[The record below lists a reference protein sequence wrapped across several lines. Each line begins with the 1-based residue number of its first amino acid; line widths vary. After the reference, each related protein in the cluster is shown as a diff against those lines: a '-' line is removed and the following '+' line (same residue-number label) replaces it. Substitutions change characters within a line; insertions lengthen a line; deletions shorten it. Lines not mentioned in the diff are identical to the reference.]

1 MLSNKSLKLFISALL
16 LFFLAS
22 CSSVPLKKMTA
33 DGPQDISI
41 SIIAG
46 NMNVE
51 KYKAFSDIKVYSIK
65 GEKKLTESKIEM
77 SEFVLNRQ
85 SLLVDL
91 KNQATFK
98 YWVTDLEGDVELA
111 NMGLPPV
118 GKTLL
123 EVVDKKARVIAVK
136 DYPQETIFYLPK
148 IALPNKPVEPGDSWV
163 FKSIWRSLKTGWPF
177 EIKLNLTL
185 DSWVE
190 CGGLRCAYIKF
201 NGAIKL
207 PKNSPLKNATLGSDV
222 TGEFVYAPVGHQFI
236 WTLSNS
242 VETFQTDSK
251 LVKVK
256 SCTASYQVSPNKETE
271 VFAEKIKNMCF

>member
-1 MLSNKSLKLFISALL
+1 MNVEEA
-16 LFFLAS
+16 
-22 CSSVPLKKMTA
+22 
-33 DGPQDISI
+33 QDISL
-41 SIIAG
+41 SLIAG

-51 KYKAFSDIKVYSIK
+51 KYKAFSDIKVYSLV

-77 SEFVLNRQ
+77 SDFNLNRQ
-85 SLLVDL
+85 TLLVDV
-91 KNQATFK
+91 KNNATFK
-98 YWVTDLEGDVELA
+98 YWVTDLQGEVELA

-123 EVVDKKARVIAVK
+123 EVVDSKARVVAVK

-148 IALPNKPVEPGDSWV
+148 IALPNKPVKPGDSWI
-163 FKSIWRSLKTGWPF
+163 FKSVWRSLKTGWPF
-177 EIKLNLTL
+177 EITLNLTL

-190 CGGLRCAYIKF
+190 CGGLKCAYIKF
-201 NGAIKL
+201 DGAIGL
-207 PKNSPLKNATLGSDV
+207 PIDSPLKNAELGSDV
-222 TGEFVYAPVGHQFI
+222 SGEFVYAPVGHQFI

-242 VETFQTDSK
+242 IETFKTKSK

-271 VFAEKIKNMCF
+271 VFAKKIKSHCF